1 MQDIARYI
9 WESRYRA
16 NRAGGRPEQSIDDSW
31 HRIAAALAA
40 IEPVD
45 KANWQQRFYEILR
58 DYRFL
63 PGGRI
68 QHGAGTNRNVTLFN
82 CFVMGRIEDTMDGI
96 FQSLKESA
104 LTMQAGGGIG
114 CDFSTLR
121 PRGSNATES
130 GTTASGPV
138 SFMHIWDS
146 MCATLISSGN
156 RRGAMMATLHCAHP
170 DILEFINAKSQQDV
184 LNNFN
189 LSVLVTDKF
198 MQAVRKNDEWHLRFP
213 VNDGKIINSLP
224 ARELWQQIIDNS
236 YNSAEP
242 GVLFIDTINH
252 MNNLYYR
259 ERISATNPCGEIPL
273 PPYGACNLG
282 SVNLTRF
289 IQQPFEKGAAF
300 DMSAFNETVAV
311 AVRLLDNVID
321 VSRYPLPEQAA
332 QATTTRRLGL
342 GITGLADTLIL
353 LGLGYN
359 SSDARVTAADI
370 MKNLCY
376 TAYRTSIELAK
387 ERGVFPAFEKE
398 AYLDSVF
405 IRNLPDEIRCDI
417 GQFGMRN
424 SHLTA
429 IAPAGTISLLAGN
442 ISSGLEPI
450 YAYTLRRRVRDN
462 HDVQHEYELDDY
474 AYNLWQETYADKPLP
489 AAFMNISDIQP
500 EDHLAMQAALQPYV
514 DNAISKTINVPVEC
528 EIERFMTLYETAYEM
543 GLKGCTTY
551 RPTDVRGNILSAMEN
566 QHCCSIEREAD

>member
-1 MQDIARYI
+1 MQEISKYI
-9 WESRYRA
+9 WETRYRA
-16 NRAGGRPEQSIDDSW
+16 SLEDGSQERSIADSW
-31 HRIAAALAA
+31 QRIAEALATV
-40 IEPVD
+40 EPVD
-45 KANWQQRFYEILR
+45 SEGWQQRFLEILQ
-58 DYRFL
+58 DFRFL

-82 CFVMGRIEDTMDGI
+82 CFVMGPVEDTMDGI

-138 SFMHIWDS
+138 SFMRIWDS

-156 RRGAMMATLHCAHP
+156 RRGAMMATMHCAHP
-170 DILEFINAKSQQDV
+170 DILEFVNAKSQHDV
-184 LNNFN
+184 LSNFN
-189 LSVLVTDKF
+189 LSVLVTDDF
-198 MQAVRKNDEWHLRFP
+198 MRAVRNDDEWHLRFP
-213 VNDGKIINSLP
+213 VHDGEKTNSLP
-224 ARELWQQIIDNS
+224 ARTLWQQIINNN

-259 ERISATNPCGEIPL
+259 EHISATNPCGEIPL

-289 IQQPFEKGAAF
+289 IQRPFQNDAAF
-300 DMSAFNETVAV
+300 DMNTFNETVAV
-311 AVRLLDNVID
+311 SVRLLDNVID
-321 VSRYPLPEQAA
+321 ISRYPLPEQAA

-342 GITGLADTLIL
+342 GITGLADALVM
-353 LGLGYN
+353 LGLGYD
-359 SSDARVTAADI
+359 STGAREMAANI
-370 MKNLCY
+370 MKNLCH
-376 TAYRTSIELAK
+376 TAYVTSIDLAE
-387 ERGVFPAFEKE
+387 ERGVFPAFEKKH
-398 AYLDSVF
+398 YMNSPF
-405 IRNLPDEIRCDI
+405 IRSLPDDI
-417 GQFGMRN
+417 KHGIEQSGIRN

-429 IAPAGTISLLAGN
+429 VAPAGTISLLAGN

-450 YAYTLRRRVRDN
+450 FAYTIKRRIRDN
-462 HDVQHEYELDDY
+462 HDRHIEYEVDDY
-474 AYNLWQETYADKPLP
+474 AYNLWREKYGDKQLP
-489 AAFMNISDIQP
+489 AEFMNVSDIQP

-514 DNAISKTINVPVEC
+514 DSAISKTINVPADC
-528 EIERFMTLYETAYEM
+528 AMDRFLTLYDKAYDL

-551 RPTDVRGNILSAMEN
+551 RPTEIRGNILTAMEN
-566 QHCCSIEREAD
+566 QHCCSIDREAD